1 MWRRQIKRPN
11 TGQSGQIIVWV
22 AVMLPLFLSVIG
34 LAIDGAIVFGQRRE
48 LQNVADSAARAGA
61 MQVDEDTY
69 RESSGT
75 NLVLDLGAARQ
86 VAAEY
91 LASQA
96 PDLGATIGAEPRR
109 VVVQVRREISTSFL
123 RLVGIDTVEIT
134 AGSIAEVRH
143 GIGRDEP

>member
-1 MWRRQIKRPN
+1 MSWRRINLSTR
-11 TGQSGQIIVWV
+11 GQSGQIIVWV
-22 AVMLPLFLSVIG
+22 AVMLPLLLSVIG

-61 MQVDEDTY
+61 MQVDERAY
-69 RESSGT
+69 RESSGA

-109 VVVQVRREISTSFL
+109 VVRVHREISTSFL
-123 RLVGIDTVEIT
+123 TLVGIDTVEIT
-134 AGSIAEVRH
+134 ASSIAEVRH
-143 GIGRDEP
+143 GITHGEP

>member
-1 MWRRQIKRPN
+1 MSRRRINYPIR
-11 TGQSGQIIVWV
+11 GQSGQIVVWV
-22 AVMLPLFLSVIG
+22 AVLLPLLLSVIG

-61 MQVDEDTY
+61 MQVDERAY
-69 RESSGT
+69 RESSGA

-96 PDLGATIGAEPRR
+96 PDLGATIGAEPTR
-109 VVVQVRREISTSFL
+109 VVVRVHREISTSFL
-123 RLVGIDTVEIT
+123 TLVGIDTVGIT
-134 AGSIAEVRH
+134 ASSIAEVRH
-143 GIGRDEP
+143 GITHGEP